1 MGNKT
6 ITNTCFH
13 KCVLLQVNIKK
24 FTGLNSTQYNK
35 IGVSS
40 LFGCSGH
47 YVPTKGFGINTK
59 FVVIN
64 SLMQSDNG
72 DFRWKLTGSGV
83 LSLGLGKWRKFL
95 AAVQESER
103 ARNRPE
109 FPM

>member
-1 MGNKT
+1 MR
-6 ITNTCFH
+6 
-13 KCVLLQVNIKK
+13 V
-24 FTGLNSTQYNK
+24 
-35 IGVSS
+35 GVSS
-40 LFGCSGH
+40 LFGCSGLMFK
-47 YVPTKGFGINTK
+47 PKGLVKTK